1 MKKLILALI
10 LSLAIYLPTGLPAA
24 TQEEILQNPEMYPEL
39 EEYQRIFFENLRDQN
54 ILDWLE
60 KCQKIIGEYL
70 LFIVKNPRSEFVDDA
85 KLRIAEFYELSYQ
98 KEKALPYLNDIIKN
112 HAVADYFS
120 VIKGAQPNTK
130 TAAWA
135 LYWRGLWFPRPES
148 INDWQKIINEYP
160 ESKKAVKLAK
170 AALAK
175 FKSKLKKQTET
186 QENPNGN

>member
-1 MKKLILALI
+1 MKKLAFLALI
-10 LSLAIYLPTGLPAA
+10 LPLSISWPTGLVQAA
-24 TQEEILQNPEMYPEL
+24 TQEKILQNPEKYPEL
-39 EEYQRIFFENLRDQN
+39 EEYKQIFFANLRDQN
-54 ILDWLE
+54 ILDWSE

-70 LFIVKNPRSEFVDDA
+70 LFIVKNPRSEFIDDA

-112 HAVADYFS
+112 HPDADYFS

-135 LYWRGLWFPRPES
+135 LYWRGLWFMRPES
-148 INDWQKIINEYP
+148 VNDWERILTEYP
-160 ESKKAVKLAK
+160 ESKEAVGLAK

-175 FKSKLKKQTET
+175 FKPKK
-186 QENPNGN
+186 